1 MRVNDDKKYT
11 YFFNSH
17 KKTSPLLLKSHICSN
32 WLKSFVHVRKRQK
45 EPLVQ
50 HSTSFRLRYKS
61 ATSQDDAYI
70 LPRVS
75 QVLNT
80 IKLSPAV
87 AHSSGSKD
95 VQIYLS
101 KSPFQHS
108 IHNKYSTI
116 TRSTDFHS
124 ITSTDD
130 NPNSWKHEL
139 HMYHL
144 KAYAWLAHIYNL
156 KKDTCSGKKY
166 PPDSGRIHHSAL

>member
-1 MRVNDDKKYT
+1 M
-11 YFFNSH
+11 
-17 KKTSPLLLKSHICSN
+17 
-32 WLKSFVHVRKRQK
+32 
-45 EPLVQ
+45 Q

-61 ATSQDDAYI
+61 ATFQDDAYI
-70 LPRVS
+70 LPCVS

-87 AHSSGSKD
+87 AHSSGSRD
-95 VQIYLS
+95 IQISLS

-108 IHNKYSTI
+108 IHKKHSTI
-116 TRSTDFHS
+116 TRSIYFRS

-130 NPNSWKHEL
+130 NSNSWKHEL

-156 KKDTCSGKKY
+156 KKDTCSGKNILQTLAGFTIV
-166 PPDSGRIHHSAL
+166 PSSEFTT

>member
-1 MRVNDDKKYT
+1 M
-11 YFFNSH
+11 
-17 KKTSPLLLKSHICSN
+17 LKLHICSN

-50 HSTSFRLRYKS
+50 HSTSFRLRYNS
-61 ATSQDDAYI
+61 VTSQDDVYI

-80 IKLSPAV
+80 IKLSAAV
-87 AHSSGSKD
+87 AHSSGSRD